1 MGLKGRCNGNLSFFF
16 SGWVSVVSHRER
28 VKRCLKK
35 VAFDGVPSAEVAYST
50 RHHVVVDAGWKFF
63 LFFPLGTILP

>member
-1 MGLKGRCNGNLSFFF
+1 M
-16 SGWVSVVSHRER
+16 VSHRER